1 MIISDGYNGTPSG
14 LDNCCEDRKG
24 NTHWYVLHAEANAI
38 SNLIVKQVDWYTA
51 YITHLPCATCAKLLW
66 QNGIHEW
73 YVPKGAKAHG
83 QSEEDRIVYKFL
95 SDNGLEVNLI
105 EPDLSHLNQLA
116 NSLES
121 S

>member
-1 MIISDGYNGTPSG
+1 M
-14 LDNCCEDRKG
+14 
-24 NTHWYVLHAEANAI
+24 VHAEANAI

-83 QSEEDRIVYKFL
+83 QSEEDRMVYEFL
-95 SDNGLEVNLI
+95 SKNGLEVNFF
-105 EPDLSHLNQLA
+105 EPDLSHLNQLTS
-116 NSLES
+116 SLNTS
-121 S
+121 TS